1 MKPANENID
10 LIIKSLNNEITE
22 SEKNKL
28 NQWLE
33 KPQNKNIFDDYKT
46 IWELTENKIDNDVAE
61 INIDEE
67 LNFVRNKLGF
77 KKPKIQKIKK
87 TESKNNFVKYAIAVA
102 ASVLVLI
109 GILFWINNRTDEIIS
124 DDRIVE
130 TTLPDN
136 SKIIINRNSKIEYP
150 KKFENNRTVKLKGE
164 AYFVVSAQKDN
175 PFIVETENYNVEVLG
190 TEFFVST
197 LKKQIEVIV
206 KKGIV
211 KVYPIKKPA
220 DSIIL
225 KPDDKLQNADEI
237 TKIKNNNFLSWKTG
251 KIKFDNATLK
261 EIANVLTRT
270 YGLEI
275 SISNA
280 EIEDLKMTATF
291 DNQELSSVLKVV
303 EQTLNVKI
311 TKQKNK
317 IIIYK

>member
-10 LIIKSLNNEITE
+10 LIIKSLNHEITE
-22 SEKNKL
+22 SEKNEL
-28 NQWLE
+28 NQWLK

-87 TESKNNFVKYAIAVA
+87 TEMKNNFVKYAIAVA
-102 ASVLVLI
+102 ASVLVLF

-136 SKIIINRNSKIEYP
+136 SKIVINRNSKIEYP

-175 PFIVETENYNVEVLG
+175 PFIVETENYNVEVVG

-211 KVYPIKKPA
+211 KVYPIRKPA

-225 KPDDKLQNADEI
+225 KPADKLQNGDKI

-251 KIKFDNATLK
+251 KIKFDNASLK
-261 EIANVLTRT
+261 EISNVLTRT
-270 YGLEI
+270 YGVEI